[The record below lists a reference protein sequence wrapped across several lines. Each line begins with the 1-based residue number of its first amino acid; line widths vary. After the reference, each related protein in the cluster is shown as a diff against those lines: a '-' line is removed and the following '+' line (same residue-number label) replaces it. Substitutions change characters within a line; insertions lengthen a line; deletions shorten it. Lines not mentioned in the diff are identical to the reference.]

1 MKFLAPPALLFAL
14 TAAWQPAAPLRTAYG
29 RQRAAALPR
38 LAAARKDQWRAALR
52 RFHPDK
58 FQRVLAAAA
67 PGDRSRILERCKA
80 VTRRIIDER
89 ALL

>member
-1 MKFLAPPALLFAL
+1 MAENGGASRGSPGASV
-14 TAAWQPAAPLRTAYG
+14 
-29 RQRAAALPR
+29 
-38 LAAARKDQWRAALR
+38 AARFAKRGAARPPPSEGSR
-52 RFHPDK
+52 RTTARGPYPDK